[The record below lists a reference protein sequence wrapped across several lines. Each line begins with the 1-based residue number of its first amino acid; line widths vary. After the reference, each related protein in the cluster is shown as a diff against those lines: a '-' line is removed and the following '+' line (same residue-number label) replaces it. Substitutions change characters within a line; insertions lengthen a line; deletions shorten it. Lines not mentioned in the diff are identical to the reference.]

1 LIGLVAAF
9 VLVAI
14 GCVVLFP
21 RWRRG
26 RGGAQFMLA
35 ALPMALL
42 LVTSSIP
49 FTAWNVIQGFRT
61 IADQGGGGPDAI
73 ARLTLAIDR
82 NLFIGTLGCIGL
94 VAVAGGWQLTFGRPV
109 PEPEEPIG
117 QIVEEKTRWEDWFL
131 LLSAL
136 LVLPSAFLTQ
146 LAQGLAR
153 FVTVTAIE
161 YSRADRVAPSAE
173 QMTQT
178 SSTVATGLMWTVF
191 LGASLGVLLL
201 LVSVSTILFVTMR
214 RTTDRFRIF
223 AWAVYAVVVVAAAWN
238 AIRLS
243 VDARWIQFAV
253 R

>member
-1 LIGLVAAF
+1 
-9 VLVAI
+9 
-14 GCVVLFP
+14 
-21 RWRRG
+21 
-26 RGGAQFMLA
+26 MLA

-42 LVTSSIP
+42 LVTSSVP
-49 FTAWNVIQGFRT
+49 FTAWHVIQGFRT
-61 IADQGGGGPDAI
+61 IAEQGGAGPDAI
-73 ARLTLAIDR
+73 ARLTLAVDR
-82 NLFIGTLGCIGL
+82 NLFIGTLGSLGL
-94 VAVAGGWQLTFGRPV
+94 MAVASAWQLAFGRPV
-109 PEPEEPIG
+109 REPEEPIG
-117 QIVEEKTRWEDWFL
+117 QIVEDKTRWEDWFL
-131 LLSAL
+131 VLSAL
-136 LVLPSAFLTQ
+136 LVLPAAFLTQ

-178 SSTVATGLMWTVF
+178 SSTVATGLIFTVV
-191 LGASLGVLLL
+191 LGASLSVLLL
-201 LVSVSTILFVTMR
+201 LVGGSNIQFVTMR
-214 RTTDRFRIF
+214 RTTDRFRLF